1 MAVTDPV
8 PVTLPPTSC
17 PERGGAWGASVNPEL
32 GGDTIVLVD
41 NGSDFTSAEVER
53 GGTEGELVAVEP
65 NWSEG
70 TVVIFSVST
79 SREVTLVTVPDRTV
93 SPPAP
98 ADGVSLTGR
107 TVAP

>member
-8 PVTLPPTSC
+8 PVTLPPAGC
-17 PERGGAWGASVNPEL
+17 PERGGAWGVRVSPEL
-32 GGDTIVLVD
+32 GVDTTVVLD
-41 NGSDFTSAEVER
+41 NGSDLTSAEVER
-53 GGTEGELVAVEP
+53 GGTEGELVTVEL

-93 SPPAP
+93 RLPVPT
-98 ADGVSLTGR
+98 D
-107 TVAP
+107 